1 MLLKT
6 TIEKLNKLNEKLSIL
21 KNHRVKV
28 LTKDGYKDVKNIGIT
43 SPNSEKIT
51 IKTKDFELTGS
62 PSHRVKYNDWI
73 FLKDIEKGQIIST
86 INGYQNVIDVSYDYE
101 KEDLWDIEVD
111 GEEYYSNGIL
121 SHNSSFLSSFE
132 YTLYGKVRG
141 GRQKKW
147 STLSTLPN
155 RINGELLNRISFKS
169 GGVDVE
175 IKRGISPN
183 KLELWENG
191 VLNERAGKSNID
203 DSIESYVGMDI
214 ETFKSFI
221 SMSIN
226 DFKNFISLSNEEK
239 QLLLDKL
246 FNLEV
251 INILNSILKELNKN
265 NKVRMASLDSEI
277 KTLEES
283 IDSINRSIE
292 KSIQK
297 SIEKGK
303 QDIQSEIDRLMSEM
317 NDKKDDYKLL
327 KEKVDKIKEKEEILT
342 KEIENEK
349 KQYIIVQNDIKNVQ
363 REIDLYDSGKCP
375 TCGTDFDSDH
385 FDALRE
391 SLVEKKSGFENI
403 KTEIENNIKAIKER
417 QTKLKEIADGTQT
430 SYNEMSFFLKN
441 CKSQIEQLNRK
452 KMNEE
457 VVDTVDVEE
466 FRKTIADLEEKKD
479 KGKDG
484 IAITKDKEL
493 YYKELNKIFGED
505 GVKKSI
511 IAGIIKP
518 INVFIAENISKMGIP
533 FEVRLD
539 ETFTAEIRQFGTPIE
554 SDSLSTGE
562 NKRVNI
568 AILIAYLKLIRTK
581 RHINILFLDEV
592 FSSIDIEGIDSIL
605 TLLKSFANEYN
616 INIFVVHH
624 AILNQEMFDRILKIN
639 KEVFSSIEEV
649 DYNTIQNLE
658 YSDEFGE

>member
-1 MLLKT
+1 MLISEIGIRGFKSFGNNEQT
-6 TIEKLNKLNEKLSIL
+6 VKLN
-21 KNHRVKV
+21 
-28 LTKDGYKDVKNIGIT
+28 T
-43 SPNSEKIT
+43 
-51 IKTKDFELTGS
+51 
-62 PSHRVKYNDWI
+62 
-73 FLKDIEKGQIIST
+73 EKGELILLVGN
-86 INGYQNVIDVSYDYE
+86 NG
-101 KEDLWDIEVD
+101 
-111 GEEYYSNGIL
+111 NGK
-121 SHNSSFLSSFE
+121 SSFLSSFE

-175 IKRGISPN
+175 IKRGISPS

-191 VLNERAGKSNID
+191 MLNERAGKSNID
-203 DSIESYVGMDI
+203 EAIEKYVGMDI

-251 INILNSILKELNKN
+251 INILNGILKDLNKS
-265 NKVRMASLDSEI
+265 NKTRIASLDSEI
-277 KTLEES
+277 KALE
-283 IDSINRSIE
+283 DSIG
-292 KSIQK
+292 SIQK
-297 SIEKGK
+297 SIERTVQKEK
-303 QDIQSEIDRLMSEM
+303 LNIQADIDDLMVQMSA
-317 NDKKDDYKLL
+317 KKEDYKAL
-327 KEKVDKIKEKEEILT
+327 KEKVDKIKEKEEQLGA
-342 KEIENEK
+342 EIDSEK
-349 KQYIIVQNDIKNVQ
+349 RQHSTVQNDIRNVQ
-363 REIDLYDSGKCP
+363 KEIDLYDSGKCP

-385 FDALRE
+385 FNSLRA
-391 SLVEKKSGFENI
+391 SLVEKKDKFEEVKARIEDNM
-403 KTEIENNIKAIKER
+403 KTVKER
-417 QTKLKEIADGTQT
+417 QTKLREIAGTT
-430 SYNEMSFFLKN
+430 TTTFNDMSYFLKN
-441 CKSQIEQLNRK
+441 CKTQIDQLTRK
-452 KMNEE
+452 KDQEAGQTSPNI
-457 VVDTVDVEE
+457 EE
-466 FRKTIADLEEKKD
+466 FEKSIAELEEKKSF
-479 KGKDG
+479 GKDN
-484 IAITKDKEL
+484 IAVSRDKEL
-493 YYKELNKIFGED
+493 FYKELNRIFGED

-518 INVFIAENISKMGIP
+518 LNHFIAENISKMGIP
-533 FEVRLD
+533 FGVKLD
-539 ETFTAEIRQFGTPIE
+539 ETFSAEIRQFGSLIE

-581 RHINILFLDEV
+581 KHINILFLDEV

-639 KEVFSSIEEV
+639 KEIFSSIEEV
-649 DYNTIQNLE
+649 SFLE
-658 YSDEFGE
+658 TGIFGNEEIGEEAY

>member
-1 MLLKT
+1 MEFKIDLK
-6 TIEKLNKLNEKLSIL
+6 KLNILNEKMSLID
-21 KNHRVKV
+21 KGIKV
-28 LTKDGYKDVKNIGIT
+28 NTPNGWKDVKEIGIT
-43 SPNSEKIT
+43 SPNSEKII
-51 IKTKDFELTGS
+51 IKTKDFELIGS
-62 PSHRVKYNDWI
+62 PNHRVKYLENWF
-73 FLKDIEKGQIIST
+73 FLKDLKNGDL
-86 INGYQNVIDVSYDYE
+86 INTKNGVQSILSVSRDDK

-111 GEEYYSNGIL
+111 GHEYYSNGIL

-175 IKRGISPN
+175 IKRGISPS

-191 VLNERAGKSNID
+191 MLNERAGKSNID
-203 DSIESYVGMDI
+203 EAIEKYVGMDI

-221 SMSIN
+221 SMSIT

-251 INILNSILKELNKN
+251 INILNGILKDLNKS
-265 NKVRMASLDSEI
+265 NKTRIASLDSEI
-277 KTLEES
+277 KALE
-283 IDSINRSIE
+283 DSIG
-292 KSIQK
+292 SIQK
-297 SIEKGK
+297 SIERTVQKEK
-303 QDIQSEIDRLMSEM
+303 LNIQADIDDLMVQMSA
-317 NDKKDDYKLL
+317 KKEDYKAL
-327 KEKVDKIKEKEEILT
+327 KEKVDKIKEKEEQLGT
-342 KEIENEK
+342 EIDSEK
-349 KQYIIVQNDIKNVQ
+349 RQHSTVQNDIRNVQ
-363 REIDLYDSGKCP
+363 KEIDLYDSGKCP

-385 FDALRE
+385 FNSLRA
-391 SLVEKKSGFENI
+391 SLVEKKDKFEEVKARIEDNM
-403 KTEIENNIKAIKER
+403 KTIKER
-417 QTKLKEIADGTQT
+417 QTKLREIAGTT
-430 SYNEMSFFLKN
+430 TTTFNDMSYFLKN
-441 CKSQIEQLNRK
+441 CKTQIDQLTRK
-452 KMNEE
+452 KDQEAGQTSPNI
-457 VVDTVDVEE
+457 EE
-466 FRKTIADLEEKKD
+466 FEKSIAELEEKKSF
-479 KGKDG
+479 GKDN
-484 IAITKDKEL
+484 IAVSRDKEL
-493 YYKELNKIFGED
+493 FYKELNRIFGED

-518 INVFIAENISKMGIP
+518 LNHFIAENISKMGIP
-533 FEVRLD
+533 FGVKLD
-539 ETFTAEIRQFGTPIE
+539 ETFTAEIRQFGSLIE

-581 RHINILFLDEV
+581 KHINILFLDEV

-639 KEVFSSIEEV
+639 KEIFSSIEEV
-649 DYNTIQNLE
+649 SFLE
-658 YSDEFGE
+658 TGIFGNEEIGEEAY